1 MLARILAC
9 AIVTFSFIG
18 TAATQSQ
25 PPAAATQ
32 ASNIKRIPLQKFD
45 VPGTQYETVIGI
57 AEIAPNAMIGR
68 HTHPGPE
75 SGYMLEGEMV
85 LMIDGQPDKTIK
97 AGESYQVPSGAVH
110 DGKSGPK
117 GAKVIAT
124 YVVEKGKPLASP
136 AK

>member
-9 AIVTFSFIG
+9 AIVTFAFVG

-32 ASNIKRIPLQKFD
+32 TSNIKRIPLQKFD
-45 VPGTQYETVIGI
+45 VPGTQYETIIGI
-57 AEIAPNAMIGR
+57 AEIAPNALVGR
-68 HTHPGPE
+68 HTHTGPE
-75 SGYMLEGEMV
+75 SGYILEGELV
-85 LMIDGQPDKTIK
+85 VMIDGQPDRAIK
-97 AGESYQVPSGAVH
+97 AGDSYLIPPGAVH
-110 DGKSGPK
+110 DAKSGPK